1 MEVQVLTFPSSGALA
16 AYMDDRRR
24 TALAAD
30 RDRAIAR
37 TEVIN
42 VELIAT

>member
-1 MEVQVLTFPSSGALA
+1 
-16 AYMDDRRR
+16 MDDGRR
-24 TALAAD
+24 TALAGD

-42 VELIAT
+42 VELIQPAGREPVEREPSGP